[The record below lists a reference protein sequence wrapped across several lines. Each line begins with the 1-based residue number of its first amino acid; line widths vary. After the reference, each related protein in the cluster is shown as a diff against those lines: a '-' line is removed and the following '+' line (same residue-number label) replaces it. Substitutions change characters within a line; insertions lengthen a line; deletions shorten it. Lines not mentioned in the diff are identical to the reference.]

1 MSERK
6 QIALASQEEIMLCTL
21 TGEALWRIQLVE
33 QALSHA
39 ITLKLNPEET
49 KEKADVVLKTYQSYT
64 LGKAIKKALE
74 NGLYEPTLQ
83 NDLNDFLVQRN
94 WLIHKIYSE
103 ILEDINSLS
112 KREKLFAELY
122 QKVKSITNQ
131 AAKIQR
137 SIEED
142 MIEFCKSK
150 GRDMSEAIEM
160 LKLHDQGIRIFKE

>member
-1 MSERK
+1 MRERK
-6 QIALASQEEIMLCTL
+6 QIALASQEEILLYTL

-49 KEKADVVLKTYQSYT
+49 IEKADMVLKTYQSYT
-64 LGKAIKKALE
+64 LGKAIKKAIE
-74 NGLYEPTLQ
+74 KGLYEPTLQ

-94 WLIHKIYSE
+94 WFIHKMYSE
-103 ILEDINSLS
+103 VFEDINSVS

-122 QKVKSITNQ
+122 QKVKSITIK

-150 GRDMSEAIEM
+150 GRDMFEVVE
-160 LKLHDQGIRIFKE
+160 LLRLHDQGIRIFKE